1 MSGVNGGASAT
12 KSSISDIED
21 RVRDLAEEIDQHE
34 AQSHAAH
41 DAMREAV
48 VRLDGRLADYL
59 AAHERDRRVDASH
72 WDALTEHTRTRE
84 RAHAEQAQAV
94 ATQLEALTARVEAL
108 DSRLSVVARAAL
120 LGGGGGAALIELV
133 RVVMAMVGGG

>member
-48 VRLDGRLADYL
+48 LRLDWRLADYISARERAQRVE
-59 AAHERDRRVDASH
+59 AAH
-72 WDALTEHTRTRE
+72 WDALAEHTRTRE
-84 RAHAEQAQAV
+84 RAQAEQAQAIT
-94 ATQLEALTARVEAL
+94 TQLEALGARVEAL

-120 LGGGGGAALIELV
+120 LGGGGGAALIELL
-133 RVVMAMVGGG
+133 RVVVSIVGGG